1 MDVLLCSWLLEWTVF
16 NEQVQITHTQRGTG
30 GKTFGG
36 QGEMNFLY
44 RKYALFSLLEQ
55 LQNVRQALEHTTSQ
69 ELHSQDKCRM
79 LFATTLLLL
88 RAKNGL

>member
-1 MDVLLCSWLLEWTVF
+1 MTEIGSS

-30 GKTFGG
+30 GKTGGKTVGG

-44 RKYALFSLLEQ
+44 RKYVLFSLLEQ
-55 LQNVRQALEHTTSQ
+55 LQIVEQALEHTTSQ
-69 ELHSQDKCRM
+69 ELHSQGKRRM
-79 LFATTLLLL
+79 PFATTPLLL